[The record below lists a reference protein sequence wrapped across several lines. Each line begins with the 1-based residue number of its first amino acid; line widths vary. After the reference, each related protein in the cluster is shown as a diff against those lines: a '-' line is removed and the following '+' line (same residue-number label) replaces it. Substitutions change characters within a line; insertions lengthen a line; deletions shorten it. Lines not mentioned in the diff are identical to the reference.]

1 MSTLPQQTAPAAAA
15 GEERTDVRRYLSAIR
30 RSKWLIAGLVVA
42 ITGAV
47 VLASLLL
54 PKSYQGET
62 SIVLNVQQ
70 GIGDTDSTTL
80 ERELS
85 TLQTLITS
93 PSVLDRA
100 ARQLPGEDRS
110 SLEGKLNAQA
120 TPEAN
125 IIDLTATDDTARGA
139 ARIANVVSRT
149 FIAERVDQDR
159 AQLAR
164 ARERL
169 QAEADRL
176 ANSPDAASAAQLAA
190 LRERISQLSVSEG
203 SAGSDLQLASAAEV
217 PDGPSSPKPLRNGI
231 LALFG
236 SIFLGILVALGRDQL
251 SPRIGDPRE
260 LGRALDLRVLAGVPY
275 VRGGH
280 RRRSTVMSGVEAEAY
295 ETVRAGI
302 ELVAGQQQPPRLILV
317 TGGVHGEGK
326 TTAAWRIGNTM
337 ARTGHKTLL
346 ISADLRVPRLHEIA
360 GVPLGLGLSD
370 ILAMIDWE
378 GDQPD
383 PEILDRSI
391 ISVMSSAPGKRKQ
404 GRLDLITSGT
414 KAKDPGRLVTAGAMS
429 AFLSHVRT
437 LDYDY
442 VFVDAPPLL
451 GIVDAQ
457 VLARYVDQMILVN
470 RLDRLNLDNVA
481 DLRQLLDRMDVHPL
495 GLVVIGAKAEI
506 SPYYTTRRAAGVE
519 VAGPTR

>member
-1 MSTLPQQTAPAAAA
+1 M
-15 GEERTDVRRYLSAIR
+15 
-30 RSKWLIAGLVVA
+30 
-42 ITGAV
+42 
-47 VLASLLL
+47 
-54 PKSYQGET
+54 
-62 SIVLNVQQ
+62 
-70 GIGDTDSTTL
+70 
-80 ERELS
+80 
-85 TLQTLITS
+85 
-93 PSVLDRA
+93 
-100 ARQLPGEDRS
+100 
-110 SLEGKLNAQA
+110 
-120 TPEAN
+120 
-125 IIDLTATDDTARGA
+125 TATDDTARGA

-149 FIAERVDQDR
+149 FLSERTR
-159 AQLAR
+159 RTASSSSGRGSACR
-164 ARERL
+164 PRPTAWPS
-169 QAEADRL
+169 
-176 ANSPDAASAAQLAA
+176 SPDAASAAQLAA
-190 LRERISQLSVSEG
+190 LRERISQLSVTEG

-217 PDGPSSPKPLRNGI
+217 PERRPARPSRCATACWPCSARSSW
-231 LALFG
+231 A
-236 SIFLGILVALGRDQL
+236 SSWRWAATSSR
-251 SPRIGDPRE
+251 PRIGDPRE

-275 VRGGH
+275 VRGVR
-280 RRRSTVMSGVEAEAY
+280 RRRSAVMSGVEAEAY

-302 ELVAGQQQPPRLILV
+302 ELVAGREQPPRLILV

-378 GDQPD
+378 GDEPD

-391 ISVMSSAPGKRKQ
+391 VNVMSGAPGKRKQ

-429 AFLSHVRT
+429 AFLGYVRT

-470 RLDRLNLDNVA
+470 RLDRLIA
-481 DLRQLLDRMDVHPL
+481 GQRGRPQAAAGPHGRPPAGPGRHRRQGRDLAVLHDPPLGGRRSSRPHPL
-495 GLVVIGAKAEI
+495 A
-506 SPYYTTRRAAGVE
+506 P
-519 VAGPTR
+519 

>member
-1 MSTLPQQTAPAAAA
+1 MSTLPQHSAPSSAA
-15 GEERTDVRRYLSAIR
+15 GEERTDIRRYLVAIR
-30 RSKWLIAGLVVA
+30 RSRWMIIGLVVI
-42 ITGAV
+42 ITGATV
-47 VLASLLL
+47 AASLVL
-54 PKSYQGET
+54 PKTYEGKT

-70 GIGDTDSTTL
+70 GIGDTDPTTL
-80 ERELS
+80 ERELT

-93 PSVLDRA
+93 PSTLDRA
-100 ARQLPGEDRS
+100 ARRLPGEDRS
-110 SLEGKLNAQA
+110 SLESKLKSEV

-125 IIDLTATDDTARGA
+125 IIDITASDDTPGGA

-149 FIAERVDQDR
+149 FLQERTRQDR
-159 AQLAR
+159 QQLQR

-176 ANSPDAASAAQLAA
+176 SNAPDAASAAQLAA
-190 LRERISQLSVSEG
+190 LRERLSQISVTEG

-217 PDGPSSPKPLRNGI
+217 PEDASSPKPLRNGV

-236 SIFLGILVALGRDQL
+236 SLFLGLLLALGRDQL
-251 SPRIGDPRE
+251 APRIGDPRE

-295 ETVRAGI
+295 ETVRAGV
-302 ELVAGQQQPPRLILV
+302 ELVAGSQPPPRLILV

-326 TTAAWRIGNTM
+326 TTAVWRLGNTM
-337 ARTGHKTLL
+337 ARTGHKTLI

-378 GDQPD
+378 GQSPD
-383 PEILDRSI
+383 AEILDRSI
-391 ISVMSSAPGKRKQ
+391 VSVVTGAPGKRKQ
-404 GRLDLITSGT
+404 GRLDIITSGT

-429 AFLSHVRT
+429 AFLNFVRT

-457 VLARYVDQMILVN
+457 VLARYVDQMILVH
-470 RLDRLNLDNVA
+470 RLDRLSLDNVA
-481 DLRQLLDRMDVHPL
+481 DLRQLLDRMEVTPL
-495 GLVVIGAKAEI
+495 GLIVIGAKAEI
-506 SPYYTTRRAAGVE
+506 SPYYTTRRTAGVE
-519 VAGPTR
+519 VAGR

>member
-1 MSTLPQQTAPAAAA
+1 MSTLSQHPASSSAT
-15 GEERTDVRRYLSAIR
+15 GEERTDIRRYLGAIR
-30 RSKWLIAGLVVA
+30 RSRWMIIGLVVI
-42 ITGAV
+42 ITGV
-47 VLASLLL
+47 VVAASLVL
-54 PKSYQGET
+54 PKTYEGKT

-70 GIGDTDSTTL
+70 GIDATDPTTL
-80 ERELS
+80 ERELT

-93 PSVLDRA
+93 PATLDRA
-100 ARQLPGEDRS
+100 ARELPGEDRT
-110 SLEGKLNAQA
+110 SLEDKLKSQV

-125 IIDLTATDDTARGA
+125 IIDITASDDTPGGA
-139 ARIANVVSRT
+139 ARIANVVART
-149 FIAERVDQDR
+149 FLEERTRQDR
-159 AQLAR
+159 QQLQR

-176 ANSPDAASAAQLAA
+176 ANSPDGASAAQLAA
-190 LRERISQLSVSEG
+190 LRERISQISVTEG

-217 PDGPSSPKPLRNGI
+217 PDDPSSPKPLRNGV

-236 SIFLGILVALGRDQL
+236 SLFLGILLALGRDQL

-275 VRGGH
+275 VRGGR

-295 ETVRAGI
+295 ETVRAGV
-302 ELVAGQQQPPRLILV
+302 ELVAGNQAPPRLILV

-326 TTAAWRIGNTM
+326 TTAVWRLGNTM
-337 ARTGHKTLL
+337 ARTGHKTLI

-378 GDQPD
+378 GQSPDQ
-383 PEILDRSI
+383 EILDRSI
-391 ISVMSSAPGKRKQ
+391 VSVVSGAPGKRRQ
-404 GRLDLITSGT
+404 GRLDIITSGT

-429 AFLSHVRT
+429 AFLGFVRT

-470 RLDRLNLDNVA
+470 RLDRLSLDNVA
-481 DLRQLLDRMDVHPL
+481 DLRQLLDRMEVTPL
-495 GLVVIGAKAEI
+495 GLIVIGAKAEI

-519 VAGPTR
+519 VAGR

>member
-1 MSTLPQQTAPAAAA
+1 MSTLPQHTAPAA
-15 GEERTDVRRYLSAIR
+15 GEERTDIRRYLAAIR
-30 RSKWLIAGLVVA
+30 RSKWLIIGLVVL
-42 ITGAV
+42 ITGV
-47 VLASLLL
+47 VVAASLAL
-54 PKSYQGET
+54 PKSYQGKT

-70 GIGDTDSTTL
+70 GIGDTDPTTL
-80 ERELS
+80 QRELT
-85 TLQTLITS
+85 TLTTLITS
-93 PSVLDRA
+93 PETLDA
-100 ARQLPGEDRS
+100 AAKRLPGEDRS
-110 SLEGKLNAQA
+110 SLEGKLTAEA

-125 IIDLTATDDTARGA
+125 IIDLTATDDTPEGA
-139 ARIANVVSRT
+139 ARIANTVSRT
-149 FIAERVDQDR
+149 FLSERTRVDR
-159 AQLAR
+159 LQLQR

-169 QAEADRL
+169 QTEADRL
-176 ANSPDAASAAQLAA
+176 ANAPDPASAAQLAA
-190 LRERISQLSVSEG
+190 LRARISQLSVTEG
-203 SAGSDLQLASAAEV
+203 SAGSDLQVASAADV
-217 PDGPSSPKPLRNGI
+217 PEGPSSPKPLRNGV

-275 VRGGH
+275 VRGVR
-280 RRRSTVMSGVEAEAY
+280 RRRSAVMSGVEAEAY
-295 ETVRAGI
+295 ETVRAGV
-302 ELVAGQQQPPRLILV
+302 ELVAGSQPPPRLILV

-326 TTAAWRIGNTM
+326 TTASWRLGNTM

-378 GDQPD
+378 GQRPD
-383 PEILDRSI
+383 AEILDRSI
-391 ISVMSSAPGKRKQ
+391 VSVMSGAPGKRKQ

-429 AFLSHVRT
+429 AFLVHVRT

-470 RLDRLNLDNVA
+470 RLDRLSLDNVA
-481 DLRQLLDRMDVHPL
+481 DLRQLLDRMEVSPL
-495 GLVVIGAKAEI
+495 GLIVIGAKAEI
-506 SPYYTTRRAAGVE
+506 SPYYTTRRVAGVE

>member
-1 MSTLPQQTAPAAAA
+1 MSTLPQHTAPAAAA
-15 GEERTDVRRYLSAIR
+15 GEERTDIRRYLVAIR
-30 RSKWLIAGLVVA
+30 RSKWLILGLVVL

-47 VLASLLL
+47 VGASLIL
-54 PKSYQGET
+54 PKTYQGET

-70 GIGDTDSTTL
+70 GIDATDPTTL
-80 ERELS
+80 QRELT
-85 TLQTLITS
+85 TLTTLITS
-93 PSVLDRA
+93 PEILDTA
-100 ARQLPGEDRS
+100 AKRLPGEDRS
-110 SLEGKLNAQA
+110 SLEGKLTAQA
-120 TPEAN
+120 APEAN
-125 IIDLTATDDTARGA
+125 IIDLKATDDTPEGA
-139 ARIANVVSRT
+139 AQIANTVSRT
-149 FIAERVDQDR
+149 FLSERTRLDR
-159 AQLAR
+159 LQLQRAR
-164 ARERL
+164 ARL

-176 ANSPDAASAAQLAA
+176 ASAPDAAAATQLAA
-190 LRERISQLSVSEG
+190 LRERISQLSVTEG

-217 PDGPSSPKPLRNGI
+217 PGAPSSPKPLRNGL

-251 SPRIGDPRE
+251 APRIGDPRE

-275 VRGGH
+275 VRGVR
-280 RRRSTVMSGVEAEAY
+280 RRRSAVMSGVEAEAY
-295 ETVRAGI
+295 ETVRAGV
-302 ELVAGQQQPPRLILV
+302 ELVAGSQAPPRLILI

-326 TTAAWRIGNTM
+326 STASWRLANTM

-378 GDQPD
+378 GQRPD
-383 PEILDRSI
+383 AEILDRSI
-391 ISVMSSAPGKRKQ
+391 VSVMSGAPGKRKQ
-404 GRLDLITSGT
+404 GRLDMITSGT

-429 AFLSHVRT
+429 AFLGHVRT

-442 VFVDAPPLL
+442 VFIDAPPLL

-470 RLDRLNLDNVA
+470 RLDRLSLDNVA
-481 DLRQLLDRMDVHPL
+481 DLRQLLDRMEVSPL
-495 GLVVIGAKAEI
+495 GLIVIGAKAEI
-506 SPYYTTRRAAGVE
+506 SPYYTTRRVAGVE